1 MSDEKSSAAADDD
14 NILLK
19 RGGKCQKRKMIV
31 RKWIET
37 GGKKGTCGTLL

>member
-1 MSDEKSSAAADDD
+1 MAGEKSSAAAAAD

-19 RGGKCQKRKMIV
+19 RGGKCLKRKMCV

-37 GGKKGTCGTLL
+37 GGKEGTCGTLL